1 MSPTLKSTGVD
12 HFGANFFFFLG
23 GEEFTDI
30 NQILKR
36 YGRNMGLSYAE
47 EIVSISSAL

>member
-1 MSPTLKSTGVD
+1 VSPTLKSTGVD
-12 HFGANFFFFLG
+12 HFGAKFFFLG
-23 GEEFTDI
+23 GGGEITDI